1 MNKVINLGTLSWF
14 WMVLAL
20 VLIVLVIGA
29 GSLGIDSDQKWG
41 PFRTGIFLISILSL
55 FVPLAW
61 KVAGAVDSRIESIEV
76 PSKHAF
82 NPLPIGCS
90 ASNRADPGLALMSAG
105 RKWLAILITFVL
117 VELMYVWIVSA
128 GHMNVWPQTTEYY
141 SLLADAFSNGQTA
154 LMIEPSPLLS
164 ELDNPYDA
172 NQRGEIPTPLW
183 DMSYFDG
190 QYYLYWGPAPALF
203 IAVWKLVTGLSVGD
217 QHIVFISVSLVFTFS
232 ALIIL
237 NWRRK
242 YYPNMP
248 HWLLI
253 ASLVIVATAHPLMW
267 VLNFPSIHRAA
278 IVSAQAFLLVGVYIA
293 LPIMDGSS
301 KQLWRLGAAGFLWIL
316 AFSTRVTLIGPV
328 ALLATYT
335 LFAALAVNTDSRDL
349 SSVAKKLSAIGLPFL
364 AGLAAAGAYNFSR
377 FGSFLETG
385 FRYQIAG
392 LDNTAL
398 VSDGQLF
405 NIGYLIPNALHY
417 WIAPL
422 QTRATFPFIRP
433 NFGEAMSIPS
443 LLSRLAIPGVYKV
456 HDYVGLIFALP
467 AIVFAGYLAVVV
479 VEGRRDFEPAKST
492 SGSFESGA
500 RRYFPLRYI
509 LGAIL
514 ASGIL
519 AAFPFMLY
527 FWVADRFLLDAVPLL
542 ALAAAGGTWFL
553 YQAGH
558 STPVRRAYSTVLI
571 VGFTAAT
578 ALIGFLLAFTGA
590 GSRFDDLNPEMYN
603 RIIELFSLK

>member
-1 MNKVINLGTLSWF
+1 MNKVINLRTLSWF
-14 WMVLAL
+14 WMALAF
-20 VLIVLVIGA
+20 VLIILVVGA

-41 PFRTGIFLISILSL
+41 PFRFGILLISILSL
-55 FVPLAW
+55 SIPLAW
-61 KVAGAVDSRIESIEV
+61 KVAGAVDSRIDGIEV
-76 PSKHAF
+76 PSNHAL
-82 NPLPIGCS
+82 NPLPIGS
-90 ASNRADPGLALMSAG
+90 STSNGADLKLAPKSSG
-105 RKWLAILITFVL
+105 RIWLTILITFVL
-117 VELMYVWIVSA
+117 VELMYVWIVST
-128 GHMNVWPQTTEYY
+128 GHMTVWPQTTEYY
-141 SLLADAFSNGQTA
+141 NLLADAFSNGQTA

-172 NQRGEIPTPLW
+172 SQRGEIPTPLW

-217 QHIVFISVSLVFTFS
+217 QHIVFIAVSVVFTFS
-232 ALIIL
+232 VLIIL

-278 IVSAQAFLLVGVYIA
+278 IASAQAFLLVGLYIA
-293 LPIMDGSS
+293 LPVMDGSS
-301 KQLWRLGAAGFLWIL
+301 KQLWRLAVAGFLWIL
-316 AFSTRVTLIGPV
+316 AFSTRATLIGPV
-328 ALLATYT
+328 GLLVSYT
-335 LFAALAVNTDSRDL
+335 LIAALAVNKNRRDL
-349 SSVAKKLSAIGLPFL
+349 SSVVKKLFAIGLPFI
-364 AGLAAAGAYNFSR
+364 AGLVAAGIYNFSR

-398 VSDGQLF
+398 VSNGQLF

-417 WIAPL
+417 WIAPF
-422 QTRATFPFIRP
+422 QTRATIPFIRP

-443 LLSRLAIPGVYKV
+443 LLSRLTIPGVYKV

-479 VEGRRDFEPAKST
+479 VDGRRDFEPAKST
-492 SGSFESGA
+492 SGSFDSGA
-500 RRYFPLRYI
+500 RPYFPLRYI
-509 LGAIL
+509 LGVIL

-519 AAFPFMLY
+519 AAVPFMLY
-527 FWVADRFLLDAVPLL
+527 FWVANRFLLDAVPLL
-542 ALAAAGGTWFL
+542 ALAAASGTWYL

-571 VGFTAAT
+571 VGFAAAT

-590 GSRFDDLNPEMYN
+590 SSRFDDLNPEMYN
-603 RIIELFSLK
+603 KIIELFSQ